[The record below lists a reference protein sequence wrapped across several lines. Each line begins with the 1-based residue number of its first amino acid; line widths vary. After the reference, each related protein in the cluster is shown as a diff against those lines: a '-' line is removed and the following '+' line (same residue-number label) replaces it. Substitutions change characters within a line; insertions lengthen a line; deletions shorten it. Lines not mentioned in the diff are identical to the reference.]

1 MKHFYSIALF
11 ASMLLG
17 ASAMQAGEKVDEHGV
32 IYDVEGTSI
41 YYAKNTN
48 TSNYNGLNNPLYG
61 VWTKLVYD
69 EANHIVYMMYPQTS
83 FHRDT
88 YIKGTYTDNKI
99 SFEMPQTLSYLTTG
113 GKTIGHR
120 LVKPADGTPARADD
134 YVIDDSEPITYTIGE
149 DGVITMDGG
158 DEVLFG
164 FSKPPYDE
172 PDAEPELTRFAN
184 YETVLTP
191 MPYQM
196 LYAENM
202 PEDYASKYE
211 MWTTDSRVSVKVAT
225 YGNKIYLEGLDYNN
239 PEGIF
244 VGDIDGDTVTIP
256 GGQCSGMENNMFKCK
271 YLYSKEDGVYG
282 DVVFTY
288 SAEKGEL
295 VSKTANNGLYVG
307 DFTENKGIE
316 QKESLGTITIKRVPE
331 GISHVPV
338 VPERFAL
345 YFSYSTYTDKTYFS
359 FDLYD
364 RNVDGYALDGKNIF
378 YRIYDADCKLY
389 TFKPEDYPFLD
400 QDVDEF
406 GYTDLYC
413 TYGREETL
421 GASGLYN
428 NNHHSVYFNGEVANA
443 GVQVIYRDGD
453 EEVVTDTVYAKKITA
468 VDDLAVEAA
477 VLSETYTDLAGR
489 RVLNPSKG
497 IYIKRVAYSDGT
509 VKTSKVAVR

>member
-11 ASMLLG
+11 ASMLLS

-32 IYDVEGTSI
+32 IYDVEGKSV
-41 YYAKNTN
+41 YYVKNTN
-48 TSNYNGLNNPLYG
+48 TANYGGLDSPLYG

-69 EANHIVYMMYPQTS
+69 EANHTVYMMYPQTS

-99 SFEMPQTLSYLTTG
+99 SFEMPQTLLYTSSSG
-113 GKTIGHR
+113 NTIGHR
-120 LVKPADGTPARADD
+120 LVKPANGTPARADQ
-134 YVIDDSEPITYTIGE
+134 YVIDDSEPITFTIGE

-158 DEVLFG
+158 DDVLFG
-164 FSKPPYDE
+164 FSESPYGE
-172 PDAEPELTRFAN
+172 PDADPELTRYAN

-211 MWTTDSRVSVKVAT
+211 MWATDSRVSVKVAT
-225 YGNKIYLEGLDYNN
+225 YGNKIYLEGLDYKN

-256 GGQCSGMENNMFKCK
+256 GGQCSGMENYLFRCK
-271 YLYSKEDGVYG
+271 YLYSNEDGVYG

-288 SAEKGEL
+288 SAENGEL
-295 VSKTANNGLYVG
+295 VSKTANNGLYMG
-307 DFTENKGIE
+307 DFAENRDIE
-316 QKESLGTITIKRVPE
+316 QIESLGTITLKRVPE
-331 GISHVPV
+331 GISHKPKVPNQYDISF
-338 VPERFAL
+338 R
-345 YFSYSTYTDKTYFS
+345 YSTYSGKTFFE

-364 RNVDGYALDGKNIF
+364 RNEDGYALDCDKIF
-378 YRIYDADCKLY
+378 YRIYDADCKPY
-389 TFKPEDYPFLD
+389 TFKPEDYPFLE
-400 QDVDEF
+400 QDVEEF
-406 GYTDLYC
+406 GYADLYC
-413 TYGREETL
+413 NYARENTL
-421 GASGLYN
+421 GAYGLYEN
-428 NNHHSVYFNGEVANA
+428 RSHSLYFNGEVANA

-453 EEVVTDTVYAKKITA
+453 EEIVTDTVYAKKITA

-497 IYIKRVAYSDGT
+497 IYIKRVTYSDGT